1 MGTIRKKTADIL
13 SFDNLFITISKFT
26 SIQSWLHVFETI
38 EAGIA
43 AIADML
49 SPNEIWAMIG
59 VPAAIP
65 VTIMVGL

>member
-1 MGTIRKKTADIL
+1 MKGNTVGREWVYL
-13 SFDNLFITISKFT
+13 EFT

-49 SPNEIWAMIG
+49 SPNEI
-59 VPAAIP
+59 
-65 VTIMVGL
+65 